1 MKKTFWQAAWMTS
14 ILAGLSALAY
24 AYYFVIARDP
34 MMYSL
39 FLLLTGLLSIKPLV
53 ALYSRLKE
61 VEENFALIALIL
73 GIAGAL
79 GAAVH
84 GGYDLA
90 NAINIPT
97 GMNPSLPS
105 QVDPRGLLAFG
116 VTGIAILKFS
126 WLMSHRKDFARGLSL
141 LGFLSGVLLVV
152 IYLMRLTV
160 LNPADPRLLYPVL
173 LEGFIVNPL
182 WYIWLGFEFRK
193 RA

>member
-1 MKKTFWQAAWMTS
+1 MKKTFWAAAWMTS
-14 ILAGLSALAY
+14 VLAGLSALAY
-24 AYYFVIARDP
+24 AYYFIVARDAT
-34 MMYSL
+34 MYSL

-79 GAAVH
+79 GTAVH

-90 NAINIPT
+90 NAINIPI
-97 GMNPSLPS
+97 GVNPSLPS
-105 QVDPRGLLAFG
+105 QIDPRGLLAFG
-116 VTGIAILKFS
+116 VMGIAILKIS
-126 WLMSHRKDFARGLSL
+126 WLMSHHKDFAKGLPM
-141 LGFLSGVLLVV
+141 LGYLSGILLVV